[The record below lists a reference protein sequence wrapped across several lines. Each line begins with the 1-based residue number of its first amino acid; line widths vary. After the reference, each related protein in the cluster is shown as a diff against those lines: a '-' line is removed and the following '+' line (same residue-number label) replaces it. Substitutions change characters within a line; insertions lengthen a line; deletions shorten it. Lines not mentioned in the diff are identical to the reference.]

1 MEIEVRLFANL
12 RESHI
17 PEGKINLEDRT
28 TVGELLEK
36 IELSPSKAAVVLIN
50 GRHARPEQHLND
62 GDKVAI
68 FPPIAG
74 G

>member
-36 IELSPSKAAVVLIN
+36 IELSPPQRAQWYSSM
-50 GRHARPEQHLND
+50 
-62 GDKVAI
+62 GDMSGLSSI
-68 FPPIAG
+68 
-74 G
+74 